1 MLTGRPDQQEL
12 LNELEGA
19 INKGAVRRT
28 KVGYMRGLIA
38 RQREGTFDPDLGI
51 AVHEAREERA
61 RTGAYLAKL
70 DEQAR
75 NCTPKARLPPGELR
89 AQLLAKLREKQLRGG
104 GR

>member
-1 MLTGRPDQQEL
+1 LIYPHQLTPKEHEAIKRMLTGRPDQQEL

-51 AVHEAREERA
+51 AVHEAREERRVPVPTLQSSTNKPGTA
-61 RTGAYLAKL
+61 HRRPGYR
-70 DEQAR
+70 QA
-75 NCTPKARLPPGELR
+75 N
-89 AQLLAKLREKQLRGG
+89 
-104 GR
+104 